1 MRTNGGLD
9 IVAVEGDKDAPAEF
23 MVLHDGQICF
33 EGTSTELLAA
43 GDEYLKDMLFM
54 TLPPW

>member
-1 MRTNGGLD
+1 
-9 IVAVEGDKDAPAEF
+9 
-23 MVLHDGQICF
+23 MVLHDGRIRF

-43 GDEYLKDMLFM
+43 QDDYLKEMLFM